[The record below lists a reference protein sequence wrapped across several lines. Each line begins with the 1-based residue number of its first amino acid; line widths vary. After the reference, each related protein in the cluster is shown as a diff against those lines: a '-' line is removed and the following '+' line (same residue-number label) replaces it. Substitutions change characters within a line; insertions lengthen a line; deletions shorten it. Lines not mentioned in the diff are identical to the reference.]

1 MILLANSQEVTPCMA
16 SLERGNHIYYE
27 RREKLMSLDL
37 LLDTF
42 WLLALDLKRFVFSCK
57 FNLFSVFIF
66 LNLSKLEFLLR

>member
-1 MILLANSQEVTPCMA
+1 
-16 SLERGNHIYYE
+16 
-27 RREKLMSLDL
+27 MSLDL